1 MKNTVKMIIASLLL
15 FILASCSQLI
25 PTVEHHP
32 ASEDES
38 EAETVSDPIL
48 SIRFWIPYGG
58 VPREL
63 IEMHNWGG
71 HVAGVYDNIFYE
83 DELQANETIV
93 VRPRYASVDELL
105 TYKDIVEPNRILMT
119 CEYNGQIKVTVKAE
133 PGNNY
138 SGCLYPF
145 KAEGLH
151 LIEPCYNRS
160 ISDSPVSHDF
170 LNEWTQTH
178 CLQTGIQLI
187 CDYDSPFIDMSKPYC
202 REFCSY
208 EKLNDIVNTS
218 IPEAYEIERLK
229 YEVTVIITAIDFKTQ
244 QINARAEVKI
254 TWHSS
259 WDYWPALKHITKDET
274 SPYYKKSN
282 GEVHYLYDNIGLEN
296 CPYYTIEM
304 VDYWQVEENA

>member
-1 MKNTVKMIIASLLL
+1 MKNTIKVIMASLLL
-15 FILASCSQLI
+15 FMLTSCSQLI
-25 PTVEHHP
+25 PTVDHHP
-32 ASEDES
+32 VGGDES

-48 SIRFWIPYGG
+48 SIRFWVPYGG

-63 IEMHNWGG
+63 VEMHDWGG

-83 DELQANETIV
+83 EELQANETIV

-105 TYKDIVEPNRILMT
+105 TYNSIAKPHRILMT
-119 CEYNGQIKVTVKAE
+119 CEYDGSIKATVKAE
-133 PGNNY
+133 QGNDY
-138 SGCLYPF
+138 AGCLFPF

-151 LIEPCYNRS
+151 LIEPSMYSSSGHTNVICR
-160 ISDSPVSHDF
+160 
-170 LNEWTQTH
+170 NEWSQTH
-178 CLQTGIQLI
+178 CLQTSIQII
-187 CDYDSPFIDMSKPYC
+187 CDYDSSFIDMSNPYC

-208 EKLNDIVNTS
+208 ESLKDIVNTS

-229 YEVTVIITAIDFKTQ
+229 YEVTVIITAMDFKTQ

-259 WDYWPALKHITKDET
+259 WDYWPALEHITKDET
-274 SPYYKKSN
+274 SPYYKKPN
-282 GEVHYLYDNIGLEN
+282 GAVHYLYDNIGLEN

-304 VDYWQVEENA
+304 VDYWQVVEEE